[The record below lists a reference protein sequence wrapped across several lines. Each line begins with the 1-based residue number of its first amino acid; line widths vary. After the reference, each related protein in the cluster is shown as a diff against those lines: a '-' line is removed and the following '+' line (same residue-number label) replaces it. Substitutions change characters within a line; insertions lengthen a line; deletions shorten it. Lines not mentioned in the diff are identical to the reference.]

1 MRRGTTFALMVI
13 CALFLPT
20 GADAEEPGGAPDLP
34 NSSLSIPWSD
44 FQKILERLTADGT
57 TDPPPPPHDA
67 LVTGADY
74 VVRVV
79 GDNAVADVTVGIQV
93 LKAKGWSSVPVLS
106 AYAPVLDAK
115 LDGKPV
121 ALGSEGDGRLHV
133 VTDQPGAHVLSL
145 RIEVPVED
153 TGGPRGFSLP
163 TATSPVNRLE
173 VRLGAPDLDVRLVSG
188 GHVRVENS
196 ATETVAIGS
205 FVQADP
211 VRVEWSRRAPKAERE
226 QARVTA
232 ETRTLVTVTEG
243 LAVYTTVVDYQIL
256 HKPVSRFAIA
266 LPAGLN
272 VADVT
277 TNGLADWKAVDA
289 EGGKELQIELAYE
302 AAGHHRIAFT
312 LEQALPAEASAS
324 FTTADI
330 TVRDIVHEIGHLA
343 VAVRGNVQVTPGKTT
358 NLAPLDLRE
367 LPSDLN
373 KVADQTLLFGFKYVA
388 HPATA
393 ELAIARHEDASVLA
407 CAVDEATY
415 AVMLTNGGK
424 ELVEATLRVANRA
437 RQFVEVTL
445 PPGADVWSV
454 FRDGEPVKAAVKDG
468 VLLLPVANA
477 DGRENTTLRLTY
489 FRQQRMIP
497 FLWRRG
503 FDLPAID
510 VPVQRVALTTY
521 LPRGYRYFGFSGS
534 LRPGDLP
541 SSTIR
546 PDANEE
552 SRNMGDDLDGFL
564 KSEDKK
570 VSKEKYDELTTYR
583 SQQALVQKQG
593 FDLPAAAENAA
604 YLNAMTRGAL
614 PVAVRIAWDGMPMTF
629 QTRIVDPG
637 EKPHLTFTYARYR
650 SSPLV
655 SFALALLALAFG
667 EIVARRVLRRYEP
680 SLPEPGVCQ
689 KRAAIAAVVAPAAIG
704 VFIGFGLEDFA
715 LAAFVGAIF
724 AASRVIVIR
733 GRAAIE
739 NRPRKEPPAPPPQPP
754 VAPIA
759 TSEEG
764 SRS

>member
-1 MRRGTTFALMVI
+1 MRRGSTFALMLI
-13 CALFLPT
+13 CVLFLP
-20 GADAEEPGGAPDLP
+20 AASDAEETAAPDLP

-44 FQKILERLTADGT
+44 FQKILERLTAGGT
-57 TDPPPPPHDA
+57 PDPPPPPHDA
-67 LVTGADY
+67 LVTGANY

-93 LKAKGWSSVPVLS
+93 LRTKGWSSVPVLS

-121 ALGSEGDGRLHV
+121 ALGSENDGRLHV
-133 VTDQPGAHVLSL
+133 VTDQPGAHVLAL

-188 GHVRVENS
+188 GHMRVEND
-196 ATETVAIGS
+196 ATETVAFGS

-211 VRVEWSRRAPKAERE
+211 VRVEWSRRAPRAERE

-232 ETRTLVTVTEG
+232 ETRTLVTVAEG

-256 HKPVSRFAIA
+256 HKPVSRFTIA

-277 TNGLADWKAVDA
+277 TNGLADWKAVDV

-312 LEQALPAEASAS
+312 LEQALPAEASAN

-330 TVRDIVHEIGHLA
+330 VVKDIVHEVGHLA
-343 VAVRGNVQVTPGKTT
+343 VAVRGNVQVTAGKTA
-358 NLAPLDLRE
+358 NLAPLDVRE
-367 LPSDLN
+367 LPSDLSV
-373 KVADQTLLFGFKYVA
+373 VADQTVLFGFKYVT

-437 RQFVEVTL
+437 RQFIAVTM

-468 VLLLPVANA
+468 ILLLPVANA
-477 DGRENTTLRLTY
+477 GGRETTTLRLTY
-489 FRQQRMIP
+489 FRQKPLIP
-497 FLWRRG
+497 YLWKRG
-503 FDLPAID
+503 LDLPAVD
-510 VPVQRVALTTY
+510 VPVQRVTLTTY
-521 LPRGYRYFGFSGS
+521 LPRGYRYFAFSGS

-541 SSTIR
+541 ASTVR
-546 PDANEE
+546 LDANEE
-552 SRNMGDDLDGFL
+552 SRNLGDDRDGFL
-564 KSEDKK
+564 KGEDK
-570 VSKEKYDELTTYR
+570 SGLKEKADELSIYR
-583 SQQALVQKQG
+583 SQQTLVQKQG

-614 PVAVRIAWDGMPMTF
+614 PVAVQIAWDGMPMTF
-629 QTRIVDPG
+629 ETRIVDPG
-637 EKPHLTFTYARYR
+637 EKPHLSFAYARYR
-650 SSPLV
+650 PSPLI
-655 SFALALLALAFG
+655 SFVLAILALAFG
-667 EIVARRVLRRYEP
+667 EIVARRILRRFEP
-680 SLPEPGVCQ
+680 ALPEPGPLARRTALVAV
-689 KRAAIAAVVAPAAIG
+689 AAPVVLGIF
-704 VFIGFGLEDFA
+704 VGFGLEDFA
-715 LAAFVGAIF
+715 LAAFVGGLF
-724 AASRVIVIR
+724 AVSRVVVIK
-733 GRAAIE
+733 GRAAIAH
-739 NRPRKEPPAPPPQPP
+739 RPRREPPAPPPPP

-759 TSEEG
+759 TGEEG

>member
-1 MRRGTTFALMVI
+1 MRRGSTFALMLV
-13 CALFLPT
+13 CALLLP
-20 GADAEEPGGAPDLP
+20 AASNAEEAGAPDLP

-44 FQKILERLTADGT
+44 FQKILERLTTQGT
-57 TDPPPPPHDA
+57 IEPPPPPHDA

-93 LKAKGWSSVPVLS
+93 LKTKGWSSVPVLS
-106 AYAPVLDAK
+106 VYAPVLDAK

-121 ALGSEGDGRLHV
+121 ALGSESDGRLHV
-133 VTDQPGAHVLSL
+133 VTDIPGAHVLTL

-188 GHVRVENS
+188 GHMRVENG
-196 ATETVAIGS
+196 ATETVAFGS

-243 LAVYTTVVDYQIL
+243 LAVYTAVVDYQIL

-277 TNGLADWKAVDA
+277 TNGLADWKAIDVD
-289 EGGKELQIELAYE
+289 GGKELQIELAYE

-312 LEQALPAEASAS
+312 LEQALPAEASAD

-330 TVRDIVHEIGHLA
+330 TVRDIVHEVGHLA
-343 VAVRGNVQVTPGKTT
+343 VAVRGNVQVTAGKTS
-358 NLAPLDLRE
+358 NLAPLDVRE
-367 LPSDLN
+367 LPSDLSA
-373 KVADQTLLFGFKYVA
+373 VADQTVLFGFKYVT

-437 RQFVEVTL
+437 RQFIEVTM

-477 DGRENTTLRLTY
+477 GGRETTTLRLTY
-489 FRQQRMIP
+489 FRQERMIP
-497 FLWRRG
+497 FLWKRRL
-503 FDLPAID
+503 DLPAVD

-521 LPRGYRYFGFSGS
+521 LPWGYRYFNLSGT
-534 LRPGDLP
+534 LRPSNPLE
-541 SSTIR
+541 STIQS
-546 PDANEE
+546 DGDD
-552 SRNMGDDLDGFL
+552 SRNLDDDLDGFL

-570 VSKEKYDELTTYR
+570 IAKEKADELSIYR
-583 SQQALVQKQG
+583 SQQTLVQKQG
-593 FDLPAAAENAA
+593 FDLPAAAENVA
-604 YLNAMTRGAL
+604 YSNAMTRGAL
-614 PVAVRIAWDGMPMTF
+614 PVAVQIAWDGAPTSLH
-629 QTRIVDPG
+629 TSIVDPG
-637 EKPHLTFTYARYR
+637 EKPHLTFIYARYR
-650 SSPLV
+650 YSPGI
-655 SFALALLALAFG
+655 SFALSILALAFG
-667 EIVARRVLRRYEP
+667 EIVARRILRRFES
-680 SLPEPGVCQ
+680 SLPEPGVCA
-689 KRAAIAAVVAPAAIG
+689 KRAAIVAVAAPAVLG

-715 LAAFVGAIF
+715 LAAFVGGLF
-724 AASRVIVIR
+724 AVSRVIVIK
-733 GRAAIE
+733 GREAIA
-739 NRPRKEPPAPPPQPP
+739 NRPRREPPSPPPAAP
-754 VAPIA
+754 VAPPA
-759 TSEEG
+759 TKDDEG
-764 SRS
+764 DRS

>member
-1 MRRGTTFALMVI
+1 MRRGSTFALMLI
-13 CALFLPT
+13 CALLLP
-20 GADAEEPGGAPDLP
+20 AASNAEEAGAPDLP

-44 FQKILERLTADGT
+44 FQKILERLTAGGT
-57 TDPPPPPHDA
+57 VEPPPPPHDA

-79 GDNAVADVTVGIQV
+79 GDHAVAEVTVGIQV
-93 LKAKGWSSVPVLS
+93 LKPRGWSSVPILS

-121 ALGSEGDGRLHV
+121 ALGSENDGRLHV
-133 VTDQPGAHVLSL
+133 VTDLPGAHVLTL

-163 TATSPVNRLE
+163 TVTSPVNRLN
-173 VRLGAPDLDVRLVSG
+173 VHLGAPDLDVRLVSG
-188 GHVRVENS
+188 GHMRVENGS
-196 ATETVAIGS
+196 TETVAIGS

-243 LAVYTTVVDYQIL
+243 LAVYTAVVDYQIL
-256 HKPVSRFAIA
+256 HKPVSRFTIA

-277 TNGLADWKAVDA
+277 TNGLADWKAVEVD
-289 EGGKELQIELAYE
+289 GGKELQIELAYE

-312 LEQALPAEASAS
+312 LEQSLPAEASAN

-330 TVRDIVHEIGHLA
+330 TVRDIVHEVGHLA
-343 VAVRGNVQVTPGKTT
+343 VAVRGNVQVTAGKTA
-358 NLAPLDLRE
+358 NLAPLDVRE
-367 LPSDLN
+367 LPPDLSA
-373 KVADQTLLFGFKYVA
+373 VADLTVLFGFKYVT

-407 CAVDEATY
+407 CAVDQATY

-437 RQFVEVTL
+437 RQFIEVTL

-477 DGRENTTLRLTY
+477 EGRETTTLRLTY

-497 FLWRRG
+497 YLWRRG
-503 FDLPAID
+503 LDLPAID

-521 LPRGYRYFGFSGS
+521 LPRGYRYFGFSGT
-534 LRPGDLP
+534 LRPGGLAA
-541 SSTIR
+541 STVP
-546 PDANEE
+546 PDQNEDK
-552 SRNMGDDLDGFL
+552 RNLEGELDGL
-564 KSEDKK
+564 LRSEDKK
-570 VSKEKYDELTTYR
+570 GVKEKADELSIYR
-583 SQQALVQKQG
+583 SQQTLVQKQG
-593 FDLPAAAENAA
+593 FDLPAAAENVA
-604 YLNAMTRGAL
+604 YSNAMTRGAL
-614 PVAVRIAWDGMPMTF
+614 PVAVQIAWDGMPMTF
-629 QTRIVDPG
+629 ETRIVDPG
-637 EKPHLTFTYARYR
+637 EKPHLSFAYARYR
-650 SSPLV
+650 SSALI
-655 SFALALLALAFG
+655 SFVLAILALVFG
-667 EIVARRVLRRYEP
+667 ESVARRILRRFEP
-680 SLPEPGVCQ
+680 SLPEPGPLARRTALV
-689 KRAAIAAVVAPAAIG
+689 AMAAPAVLG

-715 LAAFVGAIF
+715 LAAFVGALF
-724 AASRVIVIR
+724 AVSRVLVIK
-733 GRAAIE
+733 GREAIA
-739 NRPRKEPPAPPPQPP
+739 NRPRREPPSPPPTPP

-759 TSEEG
+759 NADEG
-764 SRS
+764 SGS